1 MNILYIAYSCN
12 PYNGS
17 EDKIGWNVPIE
28 SAKLNEKVYVVTKE
42 EHREVISQYLK
53 EHQINNIEFYFVDI
67 PKVYKKIFSGFLYS
81 GRLKIW
87 NKRAF
92 KIVRNLCSENKIDII
107 HQITPIEFRAIGD
120 YEKIKGTKFIVGPI
134 GGGEYIP
141 KQLKEYAK
149 KDYIIENIRK
159 LINTYYKFKLTLN
172 KKLSKCDYVIY
183 ANNETKEYLIG
194 KNDNQDI
201 RTEIGVEEKE
211 LYTKHNK
218 NSKDITFI
226 ISGRVIY
233 RKGHE
238 FLLDAVEKIP
248 YNFKYEIRIIGDGNK
263 LEQIKNRV
271 NKSENLREH
280 VKILGKMQS
289 FSQIY
294 EEYDKADV
302 LIMPSIRETTGTVIL
317 EGMIQGLPV
326 ITINKF
332 GAVNIVNN
340 ENGFLYDGKTKEDMI
355 ENLKDIM
362 IYCIENKEDVIEKS
376 KNAKEDAMLFSF
388 KNKVKYYNK
397 VYYKLLEKGRI

>member
-1 MNILYIAYSCN
+1 MLIFQKYI
-12 PYNGS
+12 
-17 EDKIGWNVPIE
+17 
-28 SAKLNEKVYVVTKE
+28 
-42 EHREVISQYLK
+42 
-53 EHQINNIEFYFVDI
+53 
-67 PKVYKKIFSGFLYS
+67 KIFSGFLYS

-172 KKLSKCDYVIY
+172 KKLSKCDHVIY

-289 FSQIY
+289 LVKFM
-294 EEYDKADV
+294 KN
-302 LIMPSIRETTGTVIL
+302 
-317 EGMIQGLPV
+317 MIKQM
-326 ITINKF
+326 F
-332 GAVNIVNN
+332 
-340 ENGFLYDGKTKEDMI
+340 
-355 ENLKDIM
+355 
-362 IYCIENKEDVIEKS
+362 
-376 KNAKEDAMLFSF
+376 
-388 KNKVKYYNK
+388 
-397 VYYKLLEKGRI
+397 